1 VTTSL
6 AAGTA
11 SDKTLTINY
20 RKELPIDKRITTW
33 DKSFDT
39 KLLHYESDS
48 NLRIVIDEYLNKDSF
63 RKAIMDAEK
72 GQETLYKAFLSNVD
86 KYPAIAKDDLIKM
99 LNKSKNKTEIS
110 QFIQL
115 LDKMRTDSDVEGL
128 SVALDGVKTILAME
142 V

>member
-1 VTTSL
+1 MTTSL
-6 AAGTA
+6 TAGTA

-33 DKSFDT
+33 NKSFDT

-48 NLRIVIDEYLNKDSF
+48 NLRIVIEEYLNKDSF

-86 KYPAIAKDDLIKM
+86 KYPAIAKDDLIQM